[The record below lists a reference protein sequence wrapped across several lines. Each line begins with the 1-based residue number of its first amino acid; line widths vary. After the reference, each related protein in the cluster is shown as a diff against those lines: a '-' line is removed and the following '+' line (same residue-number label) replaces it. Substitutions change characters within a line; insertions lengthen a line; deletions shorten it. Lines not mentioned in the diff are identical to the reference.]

1 MSDTVF
7 PWMREV
13 FNTAALQPSG
23 LAVAELYNTGSRAWD
38 GNRVRANAPPDHSSI
53 PSAEVPCWLAQVTG
67 STGRREL
74 VALCPSPDTHLRPLK
89 PLLLSQ
95 PAGTIPSAATRRG
108 QG

>member
-23 LAVAELYNTGSRAWD
+23 LAVAELYNTGSRARD

-74 VALCPSPDTHLRPLK
+74 VALCPSPDTHVRPLK

-95 PAGTIPSAATRRG
+95 PAGTIPLAATRRG

>member
-1 MSDTVF
+1 MSVTVF

-13 FNTAALQPSG
+13 FNTAVLQPGG

-38 GNRVRANAPPDHSSI
+38 GNRARANVPPDHSSI
-53 PSAEVPCWLAQVTG
+53 PSVEVPCWRAQVTG

-74 VALCPSPDTHLRPLK
+74 LALCPSPDAHLRPLK

-95 PAGTIPSAATRRG
+95 PAGSIPSAATWRG
-108 QG
+108 RG